1 MTEIAKWRLINSCET
16 VSDLED
22 AIIAI
27 ANPLGL
33 IDGRARQFD
42 AKYMASWVRCIVNDS
57 CDPRY
62 LTRNY
67 GIRQQALYLK
77 QYAKS

>member
-1 MTEIAKWRLINSCET
+1 MTNEEKYNLINSCET
-16 VSDLED
+16 TTELEE

-27 ANPLGL
+27 SDNN
-33 IDGRARQFD
+33 IIKGRQREFKAD
-42 AKYMASWVRCIVNDS
+42 YMASFVRCIVNDS

-62 LTRNY
+62 LTRSF

-77 QYAKS
+77 HYAKT

>member
-1 MTEIAKWRLINSCET
+1 MTELEKYQLINSCET
-16 VSDLED
+16 VVELEE
-22 AIIAI
+22 AIVKIADSLGNI
-27 ANPLGL
+27 A
-33 IDGRARQFD
+33 GREKTFNAE
-42 AKYMASWVRCIVNDS
+42 YMSSFVRCIVNDS